1 MRTTTAD
8 GMWIETRGK
17 VAEIGLTA
25 AAIAGKPLTKI
36 ETVGKG
42 ARVKKGGAFLLLTL
56 GKGKGAKEIELDAP
70 LAGRIVELEPA
81 LAKAVTGVAA
91 IAAAPETTW
100 VVRLEVAGAVEVDED
115 DTEDDGDDDVVEDDG
130 DDD

>member
-17 VAEIGLTA
+17 IAEVGVTA
-25 AAIAGKPLTKI
+25 AALAGKPLTKI

-70 LAGRIVELEPA
+70 LAGKIVEVEPA
-81 LAKAVTGVAA
+81 LAKAVTAVAA
-91 IAAAPETTW
+91 IAAAPESTW

-115 DTEDDGDDDVVEDDG
+115 EGDGDDDDVIEDDGDDE
-130 DDD
+130 

>member
-17 VAEIGLTA
+17 IAEVGLTA
-25 AAIAGKPLTKI
+25 AALTGKPLTKI

-56 GKGKGAKEIELDAP
+56 GKGKGATEVELDAP
-70 LAGRIVELEPA
+70 VAGKIVELEPA

-100 VVRLEVAGAVEVDED
+100 VVRVEVAGAVEVDED
-115 DTEDDGDDDVVEDDG
+115 EDDGDDEVIEDDG
-130 DDD
+130 DDE